1 MASELSN
8 HVQPQQSLPTAS
20 AVGGFNFEASSS
32 SNMAAS
38 DPSRLSTFL
47 TNDNKT
53 APTNTHLEANET
65 MKKQFQELETFE
77 KEQQLKLIRDL
88 DDHKRQIEAQQAEH
102 RKVLGRALTMR
113 KLQTC
118 SFTLF

>member
-1 MASELSN
+1 MASEFSN
-8 HVQPQQSLPTAS
+8 PVQPQQSLPTAV

-32 SNMAAS
+32 SNMTAS
-38 DPSRLSTFL
+38 DPSRLSNFL
-47 TNDNKT
+47 ANDNKT
-53 APTNTHLEANET
+53 NSHLEASET

-102 RKVLGRALTMR
+102 RKVLGRAFF
-113 KLQTC
+113 LQYF
-118 SFTLF
+118 SS

>member
-1 MASELSN
+1 MASEFSN
-8 HVQPQQSLPTAS
+8 PVQPQQSLPTAV

-32 SNMAAS
+32 SNMTAS
-38 DPSRLSTFL
+38 DPSRLSNFL
-47 TNDNKT
+47 ANDNKT
-53 APTNTHLEANET
+53 TPPTNSHLEASET

-102 RKVLGRALTMR
+102 RKVLGRAFS
-113 KLQTC
+113 LQYF
-118 SFTLF
+118 SF